1 MRGRGRWGHEIRGG
15 HYSMM
20 PTSHSNF
27 LGVGRERDDEWGGQA
42 GTEGWRREGGV
53 PVEGGGGGGGD
64 EEEGGELPRD
74 PWKLAA
80 LAGEE
85 IKLS

>member
-1 MRGRGRWGHEIRGG
+1 MRGRGRWGHEMRGG

-20 PTSHSNF
+20 RTSHSNF
-27 LGVGRERDDEWGGQA
+27 LEVGRERDDEWGGQTA
-42 GTEGWRREGGV
+42 TEGWRREGGV
-53 PVEGGGGGGGD
+53 PVEGGGSGGGGGGD
-64 EEEGGELPRD
+64 EDEGD

>member
-1 MRGRGRWGHEIRGG
+1 MRGRGRWGHEMRGG

-27 LGVGRERDDEWGGQA
+27 LGVGRERVDEWGGQA
-42 GTEGWRREGGV
+42 GTEGWRRESGV
-53 PVEGGGGGGGD
+53 PVEGGGSGGGGGD
-64 EEEGGELPRD
+64 EEQGD